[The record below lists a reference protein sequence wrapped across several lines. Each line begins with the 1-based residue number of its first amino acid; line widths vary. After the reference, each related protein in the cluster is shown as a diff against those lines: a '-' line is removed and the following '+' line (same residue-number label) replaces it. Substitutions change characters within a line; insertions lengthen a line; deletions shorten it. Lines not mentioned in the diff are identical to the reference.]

1 MIQAIF
7 SFLVFTG
14 LLFGA
19 TYGAFW
25 VIDNQKTLFPQEK
38 VSIQS
43 IPTQEN
49 VNNSLLSNDGEGN
62 ENVQSIENQNIQGKT
77 SEEVSQDQKEK
88 ITILVLNGGAE
99 AGSASS
105 LAKALQE
112 KGFSETTFSN
122 ASSYTYKEITIY
134 FKEDEKIATLLGK
147 DIENMKQYGNIAKV
161 VQAQTVEQ
169 KQADIV
175 IIVGE

>member
-38 VSIQS
+38 VSIET
-43 IPTQEN
+43 IPTQEEN
-49 VNNSLLSNDGEGN
+49 TSLVLSGE
-62 ENVQSIENQNIQGKT
+62 EKKDEEIIVQEKT
-77 SEEVSQDQKEK
+77 SEGISEDQKEK

-112 KGFSETTFSN
+112 KGFSETKFSN
-122 ASSYTYKEITIY
+122 ASSYTHKEITIY
-134 FKEDEKIATLLGK
+134 FKEDEKMATLLGK
-147 DIENMKQYGNIAKV
+147 DIENMKRYGNIMKLA
-161 VQAQTVEQ
+161 QAQTVEQ
-169 KQADIV
+169 KQADFV